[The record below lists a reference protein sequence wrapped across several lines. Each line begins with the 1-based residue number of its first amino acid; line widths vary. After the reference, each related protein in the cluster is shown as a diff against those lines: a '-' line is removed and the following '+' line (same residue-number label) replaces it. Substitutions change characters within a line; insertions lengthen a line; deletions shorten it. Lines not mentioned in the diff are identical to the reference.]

1 MCVHAC
7 VVCVCGVCVCVSV
20 HTHSALGH
28 KVSLLHVE
36 PVIEGLLSVASAVD
50 DMLPCGVLEN
60 GVDVV
65 LQLKT

>member
-1 MCVHAC
+1 M
-7 VVCVCGVCVCVSV
+7 CGVCVCVSV

>member
-1 MCVHAC
+1 MCGVRVWC
-7 VVCVCGVCVCVSV
+7 VCVCVSV

-28 KVSLLHVE
+28 EVSLLHVE
-36 PVIEGLLSVASAVD
+36 PVVEGLLPVASAVD

-65 LQLKT
+65 RQLKT